1 MEHHLYFFFTPLSV
15 AEGKYQ
21 YIALGH
27 PSHFLQ
33 QKIGNLFCESREM
46 D

>member
-1 MEHHLYFFFTPLSV
+1 MEEQLHFFLTPLSV
-15 AEGKYQ
+15 AEGKYK
-21 YIALGH
+21 YVALGH

-33 QKIGNLFCESREM
+33 QKIGNLFCESSEM